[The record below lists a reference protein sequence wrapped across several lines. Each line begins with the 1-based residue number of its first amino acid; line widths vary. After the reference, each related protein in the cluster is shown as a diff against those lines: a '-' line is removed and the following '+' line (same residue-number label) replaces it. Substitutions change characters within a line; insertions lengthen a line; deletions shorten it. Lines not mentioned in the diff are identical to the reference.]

1 MCARISRV
9 LRTQFHDHAI
19 AITRQNVFAG
29 LAGFYLLRPAGGA
42 SYALDA
48 LFPGV
53 YDFPLALQDRSFK
66 QHLAADGLM
75 EEVCLCYGAATGENG
90 LRLGTW
96 EPEWAG
102 RVAVVNGKV
111 WPVLAVAARPY
122 RFRLLAGANARTWNL
137 KLKAV
142 GGADVAT
149 CDEALSWYQIGT
161 EGGLYSA
168 SRCAHH
174 ACACACV
181 AICCALTPG
190 SACAPGPLL
199 AATSWRAA
207 SSWFP
212 RSARRS
218 LSTSATLPSA
228 ACTR

>member
-1 MCARISRV
+1 M
-9 LRTQFHDHAI
+9 QYHDHTV
-19 AITRQNVFAG
+19 AITGQSVFAG

-66 QHLAADGLM
+66 QHLAGGGLK
-75 EEVCLCYGAATGENG
+75 EEVCLCYGAATGKNG

-122 RFRLLAGANARTWNL
+122 RFRMLAGANGRTWNL

-142 GGADVAT
+142 PGDGADVAT
-149 CDEALSWYQIGT
+149 CDEALTWYQIGT

-168 SRCAHH
+168 SRCAH
-174 ACACACV
+174 ACIVCGCV
-181 AICCALTPG
+181 CVQ
-190 SACAPGPLL
+190 
-199 AATSWRAA
+199 
-207 SSWFP
+207 
-212 RSARRS
+212 
-218 LSTSATLPSA
+218 
-228 ACTR
+228 